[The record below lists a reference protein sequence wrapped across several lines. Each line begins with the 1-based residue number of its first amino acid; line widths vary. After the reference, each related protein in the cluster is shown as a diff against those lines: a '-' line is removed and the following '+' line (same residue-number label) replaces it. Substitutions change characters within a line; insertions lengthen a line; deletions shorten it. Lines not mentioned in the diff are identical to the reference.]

1 MKVIILDILSSI
13 FVYEFIGLIF
23 GLIYFS
29 DNNRYSI
36 YEWILYIP
44 GASFSIMSFMIIPIA
59 TIICIIPVIID
70 PNQVSLTFLT
80 FGIHSTLSM
89 IYIFNKETN
98 TWRLASKVNLLL
110 WHNSNIV

>member
-1 MKVIILDILSSI
+1 MKEIILDIMSSI

-29 DNNRYSI
+29 DDNKYSI

-44 GASFSIMSFMIIPIA
+44 GASLSIMSFLIIPIT
-59 TIICIIPVIID
+59 TIICIIPVIKD

-89 IYIFNKETN
+89 IYVFSKETN
-98 TWRLASKVNLLL
+98 T
-110 WHNSNIV
+110 

>member
-1 MKVIILDILSSI
+1 MKEITLDILSSI

-29 DNNRYSI
+29 DDNKYSI

-44 GASFSIMSFMIIPIA
+44 GASLSIMSFIIIPIT
-59 TIICIIPVIID
+59 TIICIIPVIKD
-70 PNQVSLTFLT
+70 PNQVSLTLLT

-89 IYIFNKETN
+89 I
-98 TWRLASKVNLLL
+98 
-110 WHNSNIV
+110 